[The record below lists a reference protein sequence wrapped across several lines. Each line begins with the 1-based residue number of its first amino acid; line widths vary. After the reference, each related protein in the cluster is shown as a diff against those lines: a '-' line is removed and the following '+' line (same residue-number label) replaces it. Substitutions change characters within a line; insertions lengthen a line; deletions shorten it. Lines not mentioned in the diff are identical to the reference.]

1 MQSYSVMPEARR
13 LVIFKIGDKIVPVL
27 LICLAVI
34 R

>member
-1 MQSYSVMPEARR
+1 MQIYSVMPQVRR
-13 LVIFKIGDKIVPVL
+13 LVFFKIDAKIVPVL